1 MIAEDFAASARRA
14 EPQWW
19 FHWGDKQRGDC
30 RKRPARAAPAQNGR
44 VQFVIASSIGR
55 IAGVARVD
63 DANLRDLMKC
73 PG

>member
-30 RKRPARAAPAQNGR
+30 RKRPARAMPAQNGR
-44 VQFVIASSIGR
+44 KQFF
-55 IAGVARVD
+55 VAPISVVLL
-63 DANLRDLMKC
+63 AL
-73 PG
+73 PGLQCHFARPHELSG

>member
-30 RKRPARAAPAQNGR
+30 RKSPARAAPAQNGR
-44 VQFVIASSIGR
+44 VWFVIASSPVEMP
-55 IAGVARVD
+55 A
-63 DANLRDLMKC
+63 LSWLMTPIC
-73 PG
+73 ATS